1 MRCLRDNDWSALEAC
16 KLAGFPNIFM
26 YMVGF
31 FSYRLVMISGLISPL
46 RKGRGYFALSIFWS
60 CWLLLVPVKMLKTK
74 VNLVMQRFIFVSEGM
89 LLPWLDCGQMTWK
102 SSSCCLPVPL
112 KQQSARQRQRV
123 EGDTSPLFFR
133 TAVFSLSIQVA
144 VVVVEGWLEIIY
156 VFWLWTGFI
165 QFIT

>member
-16 KLAGFPNIFM
+16 KLAGFPNVSM
-26 YMVGF
+26 YVVGF

-46 RKGRGYFALSIFWS
+46 QKGRGYFALSVFWS

-89 LLPWLDCGQMTWK
+89 LLPWQMTCK
-102 SSSCCLPVPL
+102 SCSPVPL
-112 KQQSARQRQRV
+112 KQQSASQCQHV
-123 EGDTSPLFFR
+123 EGDASPLLPFFR
-133 TAVFSLSIQVA
+133 TAAFSLSIQVA
-144 VVVVEGWLEIIY
+144 VVVVEGWLEMIY
-156 VFWLWTGFI
+156 VFWLWTRFI